1 MKKQPFKPTNDG
13 KETDRFIAFAKR
25 VISVPKSEIDAQIE
39 KERLAK
45 EKVSKIAP
53 RKQRS

>member
-1 MKKQPFKPTNDG
+1 MKHKPFEPINDG
-13 KETDRFIAFAKR
+13 HETDRFIAFAKR

-45 EKVSKIAP
+45 EKAKTEH
-53 RKQRS
+53 RRQRS